1 MSGLLSYDGVD
12 QAIVGKLKMRLN
24 ANLME
29 LTTKSA
35 SLILLASG
43 VVRCACTRIPYACS
57 LGFVCIVACS
67 SVF

>member
-1 MSGLLSYDGVD
+1 M
-12 QAIVGKLKMRLN
+12 GKLKMRLN

-43 VVRCACTRIPYACS
+43 VVRCVCTRIPYACS